1 MDIEIVVIGESGKR
15 VLSDSR
21 IRIGQDPN
29 CEVSLQPGKYPA
41 VAGVHLTL
49 EVANGAVSL
58 ARGVPLGGETFVNGH
73 PAAAGAGIRSGD
85 ILRLGAGGPELRI
98 RLLEQEAYA
107 PQSVAHEPTRVLN
120 EPTRVQNHEPTRA
133 LNEPTRVQ
141 NHEPTRALHEPTR
154 VLNHEPTR
162 IISGTTPVT
171 YSSAPT
177 VAPAAAAGRQGFTT
191 EVARGVSAAPRPTVQ
206 QPAASVAGGEDM
218 SILEGKVRSLQS
230 ILVVSL
236 LILLVLLGFNA
247 WQSWELYQTRDEVQQ
262 LRAQAANAVTQLT
275 PALDQRLGV
284 FEQRMDGMDAKV
296 AEAQDR
302 MVKTMDAQT
311 KREEDRLVDRMNT
324 AIPAMLDKYIAGK
337 VAQARQ

>member
-29 CEVSLQPGKYPA
+29 CEVSLQPGRYPA

-49 EVANGAVSL
+49 EVVNGAVSL
-58 ARGVPLGGETFVNGH
+58 ARGAPLGGETFVNGH
-73 PAAAGAGIRSGD
+73 PAAAGAAIRSGD

-107 PQSVAHEPTRVLN
+107 PPPVAHEPTRVLN
-120 EPTRVQNHEPTRA
+120 
-133 LNEPTRVQ
+133 
-141 NHEPTRALHEPTR
+141 EPTR

-162 IISGTTPVT
+162 IISGTTPMT
-171 YSSAPT
+171 YSSAPP
-177 VAPAAAAGRQGFTT
+177 VAPAAAGRQGYTT
-191 EVARGVSAAPRPTVQ
+191 EVARGVSAVPRPTVQ
-206 QPAASVAGGEDM
+206 QPAASAAEGEDM
-218 SILEGKVRSLQS
+218 SIVEGKVKSLQS
-230 ILVVSL
+230 ILVVCL
-236 LILLVLLGFNA
+236 LILLVLLGCNI

-262 LRAQAANAVTQLT
+262 LRAQAANAVTQFT

-311 KREEDRLVDRMNT
+311 KREEDRMVERMNT

>member
-1 MDIEIVVIGESGKR
+1 MDIEIVVLGESGKR

-29 CEVSLQPGKYPA
+29 CEVSLQPGKYPT

-49 EVANGAVSL
+49 EVVNGAVSL
-58 ARGVPLGGETFVNGH
+58 AKGVPLGGETFVNGH
-73 PAAAGAGIRSGD
+73 PAAAGATIRSGD

-107 PQSVAHEPTRVLN
+107 PQSVAHEPTRILN
-120 EPTRVQNHEPTRA
+120 
-133 LNEPTRVQ
+133 
-141 NHEPTRALHEPTR
+141 EPTRALHEPTR
-154 VLNHEPTR
+154 VLNEPTRSPNHEPTR
-162 IISGTTPVT
+162 IISGTTPMT

-177 VAPAAAAGRQGFTT
+177 VAPAAAVRQGFTT
-191 EVARGVSAAPRPTVQ
+191 EAARGVSAAPRPTVQ
-206 QPAASVAGGEDM
+206 QPAASAAEGEDM
-218 SILEGKVRSLQS
+218 SILEGKVKSLQS

-236 LILLVLLGFNA
+236 LILLALLGCNA

-262 LRAQAANAVTQLT
+262 LRAQAASAVTQFT

-284 FEQRMDGMDAKV
+284 FEQRMDGMDAKI
-296 AEAQDR
+296 ADAQDR

-311 KREEDRLVDRMNT
+311 KHEEDRMVERMNA
-324 AIPAMLDKYIAGK
+324 AIPAMLDKYIANK
-337 VAQARQ
+337 MAELKR